1 MVTKGQ
7 GSLSTVPELEL
18 QSLSVTSG
26 TSTEVSIPQGSFLLE
41 LIGWCPA
48 HEQPRSSLVS

>member
-1 MVTKGQ
+1 MIDQGQ

-41 LIGWCPA
+41 LMGWCPA